1 MSRKSERSRAEL
13 VRQRLTRENAKRVQ
27 QATQRAYKPVQTVP
41 VRSKGFV
48 AKKPRRG
55 SNNRRFNVAVGASGL
70 DLQRST
76 LVLPFLR
83 TGSRLASFSLTL
95 ILSAAIFLA
104 WTLPYFHA
112 TWATV
117 IGNNRLTVEEIN
129 TALGIAGQS
138 IFTIQPHEV
147 ETRLRVNYP
156 DLSSFKVD
164 VYLPNYVYVYVTER
178 QPVIVWQQG
187 ESYTWIDA
195 SGVALRPQG
204 DGTGLVPVVGLAT
217 PPADI
222 ASLDDPLSPSPYL
235 SKDMVDAILV
245 LAPSV
250 PAGTSM
256 TYDSRNGLGWTD
268 SHGWKVFFGTGAKD
282 MPLKARVYQSLVDS
296 LMARGLYPE
305 FISVIYPDAP
315 YYRMAKVPPKS
326 ELGE

>member
-1 MSRKSERSRAEL
+1 MSKKREQSRAEVVRKRL
-13 VRQRLTRENAKRVQ
+13 VKENAKRVE
-27 QATQRAYKPVQTVP
+27 QATQRAYKAVQTVP

-55 SNNRRFNVAVGASGL
+55 SNSRRFNAAVGTPGL
-70 DLQRST
+70 DLQRPT
-76 LVLPFLR
+76 IVLPFLR
-83 TGSRLASFSLTL
+83 TGSRLASFSLAL
-95 ILSAAIFLA
+95 ILSVAIFLA
-104 WTLPYFHA
+104 WTIPYFHA

-117 IGNNRLTVEEIN
+117 VGNNRLSVEEIN
-129 TALGIAGQS
+129 AALGIAGKS

-147 ETRLRVNYP
+147 ETRLRMNYP
-156 DLSSFKVD
+156 DLSSVKVD

-187 ESYTWIDA
+187 DSYTWIDD

-204 DGTGLVPVVGLAT
+204 DVTGLVPVVGLAT

-222 ASLDDPLSPSPYL
+222 AKPDDPVSPPSYL

-256 TYDSRNGLGWTD
+256 TYDPRNGLGWTD
-268 SHGWKVFFGTGAKD
+268 SRGWKVFFGTGAKD
-282 MPLKARVYQSLVDS
+282 MPLKVRVYQSLVDS
-296 LMARGLYPE
+296 LVARGLYPE

-326 ELGE
+326 EVSE